1 MQPTQSKERITMPDH
16 NNTTEIE
23 RILRQFELW
32 LGLAKIG
39 AVNSSAAEHTLNRKQ
54 ATTQLQ
60 NLIIKE
66 RQEELAKTVL
76 GGMGGLTPA
85 QQDYITNRIT
95 ALEKTLKESTD
106 V

>member
-1 MQPTQSKERITMPDH
+1 MSDH

-23 RILRQFELW
+23 SILRQFELW

-66 RQEELAKTVL
+66 RQAELAQTVL
-76 GGMGGLTPA
+76 DRL
-85 QQDYITNRIT
+85 Q
-95 ALEKTLKESTD
+95 ALEKTLKED
-106 V
+106 KR